1 MTRTLFVPMTRPNS
15 QQTYLSKLT
24 ANSFV
29 LLPSLVSRGGGS
41 LKFFHSFEAVA
52 GGSTALAHMN
62 ATLGLDFFLITCR
75 DCAFMRRELD

>member
-1 MTRTLFVPMTRPNS
+1 MTRTLFVLMTCPNS

-41 LKFFHSFEAVA
+41 LNFFQSCESVA

-75 DCAFMRRELD
+75 HCACPRRELD